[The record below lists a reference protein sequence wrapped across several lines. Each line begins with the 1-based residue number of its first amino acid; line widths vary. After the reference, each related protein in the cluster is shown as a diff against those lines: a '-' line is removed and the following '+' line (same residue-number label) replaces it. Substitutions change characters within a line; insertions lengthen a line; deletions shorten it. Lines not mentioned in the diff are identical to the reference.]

1 MWFWIIVAV
10 FIFLIGIRIVR
21 PVEKGVIER
30 LGKFRKVADQGF
42 HWIIPIIDRMIK
54 VNTTEQM
61 VDAMPQEVITMDNLN
76 AMVDAQ
82 VYFKV
87 KRDDESVKSSQ
98 YNVNNYKI
106 QIVALARTTL
116 RNVIGNLSL
125 KDANSKRG
133 ELNGQLQG
141 TMQHETRNWGIEI
154 VRTELK
160 EIMPPQD
167 VQETMNKVVKAQNEK
182 IAAVDFATATET
194 QADGARRAKVKE
206 AEGYAQGVVL
216 KANAEA
222 EAKIAIARAEAE
234 AIKLVSESADKH
246 FVGNAQ
252 VWKKLLVTET
262 TLKDNV
268 KYYIPQ
274 GTSLV
279 QVVSETA
286 EVAHIPVP
294 MPQAV
299 APGKKQ

>member
-1 MWFWIIVAV
+1 MFVILIIVAL
-10 FIFLIGIRIVR
+10 FIFLLGIRIVR
-21 PVEKGVIER
+21 PIEKGVIER
-30 LGKFRKVADQGF
+30 LGKFRQVADQGF
-42 HWIIPIIDRMIK
+42 HWIIPIIDAMRK
-54 VNTTEQM
+54 VNTTESM
-61 VDAMPQEVITMDNLN
+61 VDAEPQEVITLDNLN

-87 KRDDESVKSSQ
+87 KRDDDSVKNSI
-98 YNVNNYKI
+98 YNVNNYRV

-133 ELNGQLQG
+133 ELNRQLQE
-141 TMQHETRNWGIEI
+141 TMQQETRNWGIDI

-182 IAAVDFATATET
+182 IAAIDFATATET
-194 QADGARRAKVKE
+194 QADGARRAKIKE
-206 AEGYAQGVVL
+206 AEGYAQGIIL

-234 AIKLVSESADKH
+234 AIKLVSESAQK
-246 FVGNAQ
+246 FFIGNAQ
-252 VWKKLLVTET
+252 VWKQLMVTEN

-279 QVVSETA
+279 QVVSEAGGILPITV
-286 EVAHIPVP
+286 E
-294 MPQAV
+294 
-299 APGKKQ
+299 KK

>member
-1 MWFWIIVAV
+1 MLTVIIIAAV
-10 FIFLIGIRIVR
+10 FVFLLGIRIVR
-21 PVEKGVIER
+21 PVEKGVVER
-30 LGKFRKVADQGF
+30 LGKFQKVADQGF
-42 HWIIPIIDRMIK
+42 HWIIPIIDAMRK
-54 VNTTEQM
+54 VNTTESM
-61 VDAMPQEVITMDNLN
+61 VDAEPQEVITLDNLI

-87 KRDDESVKSSQ
+87 KRDDDSVKNSI
-98 YNVNNYKI
+98 YNVNNYKV
-106 QIVALARTTL
+106 QIVALARTTQ

-133 ELNGQLQG
+133 ELNGQLQT
-141 TMQHETRNWGIEI
+141 TMQHETRNWGIDI

-194 QADGARRAKVKE
+194 QADGARRAKIKE
-206 AEGYAQGVVL
+206 AEGYAQGIIL

-234 AIKLVSESADKH
+234 AIRLVSESADKH

-252 VWKKLLVTET
+252 TWKQLLVAES
-262 TLKDNV
+262 TLRDNV

-279 QVVSETA
+279 QVVSESA
-286 EVAHIPVP
+286 GL
-294 MPQAV
+294 
-299 APGKKQ
+299 APLVIEKKK

>member
-1 MWFWIIVAV
+1 MLTIIIIFAV
-10 FIFLIGIRIVR
+10 FIFLLGIRIVR

-30 LGKFRKVADQGF
+30 LGRFQKVADQGF

-61 VDAMPQEVITMDNLN
+61 VDALPQEVITLDNLN

-87 KRDDESVKSSQ
+87 KRDDESVKNSL
-98 YNVNNYKI
+98 YNVNNYRI

-133 ELNGQLQG
+133 ELNGQLQT
-141 TMQHETRNWGIEI
+141 TMQHETRNWGIDI

-194 QADGARRAKVKE
+194 QADGARRAKIKE
-206 AEGYAQGVVL
+206 AEGVAQSIIL

-252 VWKKLLVTET
+252 VWKQLLVAED
-262 TLKDNV
+262 TLRDNV

-279 QVVSETA
+279 QVVSEAAGLTPIVV
-286 EVAHIPVP
+286 E
-294 MPQAV
+294 
-299 APGKKQ
+299 KKK

>member
-42 HWIIPIIDRMIK
+42 HWIIPMIDRMIK

-87 KRDDESVKSSQ
+87 KRDDESVKSSL
-98 YNVNNYKI
+98 YNVNNYKV

-252 VWKKLLVTET
+252 VWKKLLVTEA

-286 EVAHIPVP
+286 DITPIPVSLS
-294 MPQAV
+294 QA
-299 APGKKQ
+299 AGKKQ

>member
-1 MWFWIIVAV
+1 MIPVIIVVAIFV
-10 FIFLIGIRIVR
+10 FLLGIRIVR
-21 PVEKGVIER
+21 PVEKGVLER
-30 LGKFRKVADQGF
+30 LGRFRKVADQGF
-42 HWIIPIIDRMIK
+42 HWIIPIIDVMRK

-61 VDAMPQEVITMDNLN
+61 VDAQPQEVITLDNLN

-87 KRDDESVKSSQ
+87 KRDDESVKNSL
-98 YNVNNYKI
+98 YNVNSYKV

-133 ELNGQLQG
+133 ELNGQLQE
-141 TMQHETRNWGIEI
+141 TMQHETRNWGIDI

-194 QADGARRAKVKE
+194 QADGARRARIKE
-206 AEGYAQGVVL
+206 ADGTAQAIVL

-222 EAKIAIARAEAE
+222 EAKIAIAKAEAE
-234 AIKLVSESADKH
+234 AIRLVSESADKH

-252 VWKKLLVTET
+252 IWKKLLVTES
-262 TLKDNV
+262 TLRDNV

-279 QVVSETA
+279 QVVSDAAGVLPITIE
-286 EVAHIPVP
+286 
-294 MPQAV
+294 
-299 APGKKQ
+299 KK

>member
-1 MWFWIIVAV
+1 MLPVLIIAIV
-10 FIFLIGIRIVR
+10 FIFLLGIRIVR
-21 PVEKGVIER
+21 PVEKGVVER
-30 LGKFRKVADQGF
+30 LGRFQKVADQGF
-42 HWIIPIIDRMIK
+42 HWIIPFIDVMRK
-54 VNTTEQM
+54 VNTTELM
-61 VDAMPQEVITMDNLN
+61 VDAQPQEVITLDNLN

-87 KRDDESVKSSQ
+87 KRDDESVKNSL
-98 YNVNNYKI
+98 YNVNNYKV

-133 ELNGQLQG
+133 ELNGQLQA
-141 TMQHETRNWGIEI
+141 TMQHETRNWGIDI

-194 QADGARRAKVKE
+194 QADGARRAKIKE
-206 AEGYAQGVVL
+206 AEGVAQSIVL

-234 AIKLVSESADKH
+234 AIRLVSESADKH

-252 VWKKLLVTET
+252 VWKQLLVAED
-262 TLKDNV
+262 TLRDNV

-279 QVVSETA
+279 QVVSEA
-286 EVAHIPVP
+286 AGL
-294 MPQAV
+294 
-299 APGKKQ
+299 APIVVEKKK

>member
-1 MWFWIIVAV
+1 MIFWIIVAV
-10 FIFLIGIRIVR
+10 FFFFFGIRIVR
-21 PVEKGVIER
+21 PIEKGVVER

-42 HWIIPIIDRMIK
+42 HWIIPIIDRMQKI
-54 VNTTEQM
+54 NITEMM
-61 VDAMPQEVITMDNLN
+61 VDAEPQEVITVDNLN
-76 AMVDAQ
+76 AIVDAQ

-87 KRDDESVKSSQ
+87 KRDDDSVKNSL

-133 ELNGQLQG
+133 ELNRQLQE
-141 TMQHETRNWGIEI
+141 TMQHETMNWGIDI

-182 IAAVDFATATET
+182 IAAIDFATATET
-194 QADGARRAKVKE
+194 QADGARRAKIKE
-206 AEGYAQGVVL
+206 AEGYSQGVVL

-222 EAKIAIARAEAE
+222 EARVTIARAEAE
-234 AIKLVSESADKH
+234 SIRLVSESSDKY

-252 VWKKLLVTET
+252 VWKKLLVTEA

-268 KYYIPQ
+268 KYFIPQ
-274 GTSLV
+274 AKSKTYIYLTPSYHGIKECMNTLNN
-279 QVVSETA
+279 TLDN
-286 EVAHIPVP
+286 
-294 MPQAV
+294 
-299 APGKKQ
+299 

>member
-1 MWFWIIVAV
+1 MLVILIIVAAFV
-10 FIFLIGIRIVR
+10 FLIGIRIVR
-21 PVEKGVIER
+21 PIEKGVIER
-30 LGKFRKVADQGF
+30 LGRFRQVADQGF
-42 HWIIPIIDRMIK
+42 HWIIPIIDAMRK
-54 VNTTEQM
+54 VNTTESM
-61 VDAMPQEVITMDNLN
+61 VDAEPQEVITLDNLN

-87 KRDDESVKSSQ
+87 KRDDDSVKNSI
-98 YNVNNYKI
+98 YNVNNYKV

-133 ELNGQLQG
+133 ELNRQLQE
-141 TMQHETRNWGIEI
+141 TMQQETRNWGIDI

-206 AEGYAQGVVL
+206 AEGYAQGIIL

-234 AIKLVSESADKH
+234 AIKLVSESAQKY

-252 VWKKLLVTET
+252 VWKQLLVTES

-268 KYYIPQ
+268 KYFIPQ

-279 QVVSETA
+279 QVVSEAGGVLPITI
-286 EVAHIPVP
+286 E
-294 MPQAV
+294 
-299 APGKKQ
+299 KK

>member
-1 MWFWIIVAV
+1 MLPVLIIAIV
-10 FIFLIGIRIVR
+10 FIFLLGIRIVR
-21 PVEKGVIER
+21 PVEKGVVER
-30 LGKFRKVADQGF
+30 LGRFRTVADQGF

-61 VDAMPQEVITMDNLN
+61 VDAQPQEVITLDNLN

-87 KRDDESVKSSQ
+87 KRDDDSVKNSL
-98 YNVNNYKI
+98 YNVNNYKV

-133 ELNGQLQG
+133 ELNGQLQT
-141 TMQHETRNWGIEI
+141 TMQHETRNWGIDI

-194 QADGARRAKVKE
+194 QADGARRAKIKE
-206 AEGYAQGVVL
+206 ADGLAQSIVL

-234 AIKLVSESADKH
+234 AIRLVSESADKH

-252 VWKKLLVTET
+252 VWKKLLVAES
-262 TLKDNV
+262 TLRDNA

-279 QVVSETA
+279 QVVSEA
-286 EVAHIPVP
+286 AGVLPVV
-294 MPQAV
+294 ME
-299 APGKKQ
+299 KK

>member
-1 MWFWIIVAV
+1 MLTVIIIVAV
-10 FIFLIGIRIVR
+10 FIFLLGIRIVR
-21 PVEKGVIER
+21 PVEKGVVER
-30 LGKFRKVADQGF
+30 LGKFQKVADQGF
-42 HWIIPIIDRMIK
+42 HWIIPFIDVMRK

-61 VDAMPQEVITMDNLN
+61 VDAQPQEVITMDNLN

-87 KRDDESVKSSQ
+87 KRDDESVKSSL
-98 YNVNNYKI
+98 YNVNNYRV

-194 QADGARRAKVKE
+194 QADGARRAKIKE
-206 AEGYAQGVVL
+206 ADGLAQSIVL
-216 KANAEA
+216 RANAEA
-222 EAKIAIARAEAE
+222 EAKIAIAKAEAE
-234 AIKLVSESADKH
+234 AIRLVSEAAQKY
-246 FVGNAQ
+246 FTGNAQ
-252 VWKKLLVTET
+252 AWKQLMVAESS
-262 TLKDNV
+262 LKDNA
-268 KYYIPQ
+268 KFYIPQ

-279 QVVSETA
+279 QVVSEA
-286 EVAHIPVP
+286 AGVVPV
-294 MPQAV
+294 V
-299 APGKKQ
+299 VEKK

>member
-1 MWFWIIVAV
+1 MLTVIIIVAV
-10 FIFLIGIRIVR
+10 FVFLLGIRIVR
-21 PVEKGVIER
+21 PVEKGVVER
-30 LGKFRKVADQGF
+30 LGKFQKVADQGF
-42 HWIIPIIDRMIK
+42 HWIIPFIDVMRK

-61 VDAMPQEVITMDNLN
+61 VDAQPQEVITMDNLN

-87 KRDDESVKSSQ
+87 KRDDESVKSSL
-98 YNVNNYKI
+98 YNVNNYRV

-141 TMQHETRNWGIEI
+141 TMQHETRNWGIDI

-194 QADGARRAKVKE
+194 QADGARRAKIKE
-206 AEGYAQGVVL
+206 ADGLAQSIVL
-216 KANAEA
+216 RANAEA
-222 EAKIAIARAEAE
+222 EAKIAIAKAEAE
-234 AIKLVSESADKH
+234 AIRLVSEAAQKY
-246 FVGNAQ
+246 FTGNAQ
-252 VWKKLLVTET
+252 AWKQLMVAESS
-262 TLKDNV
+262 LKDNA
-268 KYYIPQ
+268 KFYIPQ

-279 QVVSETA
+279 QVVSEA
-286 EVAHIPVP
+286 AGVVPV
-294 MPQAV
+294 V
-299 APGKKQ
+299 VEKK

>member
-1 MWFWIIVAV
+1 MLIAAIIAAAFV
-10 FIFLIGIRIVR
+10 FLLGIRIVR

-30 LGKFRKVADQGF
+30 LGRFRQVADQGF
-42 HWIIPIIDRMIK
+42 HWIIPFIDVMRK

-87 KRDDESVKSSQ
+87 KRDDESVKSSL
-98 YNVNNYKI
+98 YNVNNYRV

-194 QADGARRAKVKE
+194 QADGARRAKIKE
-206 AEGYAQGVVL
+206 AEGVAQSIVL
-216 KANAEA
+216 RANAEA

-234 AIKLVSESADKH
+234 AIRLVSEAAQKH

-252 VWKKLLVTET
+252 VWKQLLVAES

-279 QVVSETA
+279 QVVSEAAGLTPIMV
-286 EVAHIPVP
+286 EN
-294 MPQAV
+294 
-299 APGKKQ
+299 KK

>member
-1 MWFWIIVAV
+1 MLTVIIVAAAFV
-10 FIFLIGIRIVR
+10 FLLGIRIVR
-21 PVEKGVIER
+21 PVEKGVVER
-30 LGKFRKVADQGF
+30 LGKFQKVADQGF
-42 HWIIPIIDRMIK
+42 HWIIPVIDVMRK
-54 VNTTEQM
+54 VNTTELM
-61 VDAMPQEVITMDNLN
+61 VDAQPQEVITLDNLN

-87 KRDDESVKSSQ
+87 KRDDESVKNSL
-98 YNVNNYKI
+98 YNVNNYKV

-133 ELNGQLQG
+133 ELNGQLQT
-141 TMQHETRNWGIEI
+141 TMQHETRNWGIDI

-194 QADGARRAKVKE
+194 QADGARRAKIKE
-206 AEGYAQGVVL
+206 AEGVAQSIVL

-234 AIKLVSESADKH
+234 AIRLVSDSADKH

-252 VWKKLLVTET
+252 VWKQLLVAED
-262 TLKDNV
+262 TLRDNV

-279 QVVSETA
+279 QVVSEA
-286 EVAHIPVP
+286 AGL
-294 MPQAV
+294 
-299 APGKKQ
+299 APIVVEKKK